1 MDPLTATI
9 VTGLIQQAGGAIFA
23 VAQRY
28 TMRRLGLDSS
38 QSVSSDI
45 KPLLDDYLQQLR
57 GRLDEDRIAKLYGA
71 FSKLMDAPRSVV
83 KQGLLIDALDK
94 FHEVSQI
101 PQQGITGD
109 QSNAQLRCM
118 AFVGMAASYMMLQ
131 DQPILIAE
139 KMVEAVQADTDTA
152 KQWLGDNL
160 VREIVSKLPPPTII
174 CPKCGFQNP
183 AGSQFC
189 NRDGYPL
196 NLGQG
201 PSLQQ
206 SSQTSTLQLIRL
218 PKYTGS
224 LAALKINLDGKKI
237 GTIRN
242 GETYTLDIQ
251 TGNHII
257 FLSMGWLSS
266 PPLSFTITSG
276 EKVTL
281 LCQIKSGWI
290 SSILLWKQ

>member
-1 MDPLTATI
+1 MDPLSASI
-9 VTGLIQQAGGAIFA
+9 VTWLLQQAGGAIFA

-38 QSVSSDI
+38 PSAPSVI
-45 KPLLDDYLQQLR
+45 KPLLDDYLRYLK

-83 KQGLLIDALDK
+83 KQGLLIEALDK

-109 QSNAQLRCM
+109 QPNAQLRCM

-131 DQPILIAE
+131 DQPVLIAE
-139 KMVEAVQADTDTA
+139 KMVEAIQADANTA
-152 KQWLGDNL
+152 RQWLGDDL
-160 VREIVSKLPPPTII
+160 VREIISKLPPPTIM

-183 AGSQFC
+183 AGSLFC

-196 NLGQG
+196 NSGQK
-201 PSLQQ
+201 PSLPP
-206 SSQTSTLQLIRL
+206 STQTATLVLTRL
-218 PKYTGS
+218 RKFTGS
-224 LAALKINLDGKKI
+224 AVAHQVFLDDKYI
-237 GTIRN
+237 GIIRN
-242 GETYTLDIQ
+242 GQSCTFEVQ
-251 TGNHII
+251 AGHHI
-257 FLSMGWLSS
+257 LSVKLKKLSS
-266 PPLSFTITSG
+266 LPLPFDISSG

-281 LCQIKSGWI
+281 LCQMDLLTK
-290 SSILLWKQ
+290 SILLWKQ

>member
-9 VTGLIQQAGGAIFA
+9 VTGLLQQAGGAIFA

-38 QSVSSDI
+38 QSAPSYI
-45 KPLLDDYLQQLR
+45 KPLLDDYLKQLK

-83 KQGLLIDALDK
+83 KQGLLVDALDK

-131 DQPILIAE
+131 DQPVLIAE
-139 KMVEAVQADTDTA
+139 KMVEAVRADANTA
-152 KQWLGDNL
+152 KQWLGDDL
-160 VREIVSKLPPPTII
+160 VNEIVSKLPPPTII

-189 NRDGYPL
+189 NRDGHPL
-196 NLGQG
+196 NSRQEQTI
-201 PSLQQ
+201 PQ
-206 SSQTSTLQLIRL
+206 SGSTGRANVN
-218 PKYTGS
+218 PG
-224 LAALKINLDGKKI
+224 
-237 GTIRN
+237 
-242 GETYTLDIQ
+242 
-251 TGNHII
+251 
-257 FLSMGWLSS
+257 
-266 PPLSFTITSG
+266 
-276 EKVTL
+276 
-281 LCQIKSGWI
+281 
-290 SSILLWKQ
+290 LWKSCPVCGTKMPLMRVPKTRQQALWGGWTCSTCGTELDRRGRPRSS